1 MARMTASA
9 PTGGD
14 AREQELCNMQIK
26 NAEIIKKNLLVR
38 RFVIFKAF
46 LFRVERYIKV
56 RYNIFATAAI
66 NANEIY
72 FIKKLI
78 KCLTNGM

>member
-1 MARMTASA
+1 MTASA
-9 PTGGD
+9 PAGGD

-26 NAEIIKKNLLVR
+26 NAEIIKKNLIVR

-46 LFRVERYIKV
+46 LFHVERYIKV